1 MAIKLFEPLELRGVT
16 LQNRIVVEPMTQFSA
31 DAGVA
36 GDWHLMHLGQFA
48 VSGAALVFT
57 ESTYVAAEARNAPE
71 CLSLYTDEQEAAL
84 ARIIGFFHRRSPA
97 KFGVQLCH
105 GGRKASSRPHWVG
118 GGPLSI
124 SEGGYEVVAPSAVA
138 IKEGW
143 PVPRPITHDEI
154 PRIVEMFRAAAM
166 RAQRAG
172 ADVLELHGAHGYL
185 IHQFLSPISNRRK
198 DAYGGPVENRMR
210 FGLEVFEAVRA
221 AWPHDK
227 PLGIRVSAT
236 DWAEGGWNLEET
248 IAFARRLDAL
258 GCDFM
263 DVSSGGLTI
272 AQKVETGPGYQTGF
286 AAAIKAKVGMQII
299 TVGGISSPY
308 QAKSILRTGQADMV
322 GLARPILYNPRW
334 PWMAAEELGATAFY
348 PPQYERAQP
357 SKWRSPITVLPGNVL
372 EAEPT
377 ASPAPL
383 IQPMLPNGSNPHHRA
398 GNPRPLPFSGYLF
411 SRRQ

>member
-1 MAIKLFEPLELRGVT
+1 MAIRLFEPLQLRGVE

-31 DAGVA
+31 NAGVA

-57 ESTYVAAEARNAPE
+57 ESTYVAPEARNAPE
-71 CLSLYTDEQEAAL
+71 CLSLYTYEQESAL
-84 ARIIGFFHRRSPA
+84 ARIIGFFHRSSPA

-105 GGRKASSRPHWVG
+105 GGRKASSRPNWVG

-124 SEGGYEVVAPSAVA
+124 SEGGYETVAPSPVP

-143 PVPRPITHDEI
+143 PVPRPIAYGEI
-154 PRIVEMFRAAAM
+154 PRIVEMFRSAAS
-166 RAQRAG
+166 RAHNAG

-185 IHQFLSPISNRRK
+185 IHQFLSPISNRRT
-198 DAYGGPVENRMR
+198 DGYGGSVANRMR

-221 AWPHDK
+221 LWPHDK

-236 DWAEGGWNLEET
+236 DWAGGGWTLEDT

-263 DVSSGGLTI
+263 DVSSGGLTPD
-272 AQKVETGPGYQTGF
+272 QKVETGPGYQTGF
-286 AAAIKAKVGMQII
+286 AAAIKAQVGMRII
-299 TVGGISSPY
+299 TVGGISSPH
-308 QAKSILRTGQADMV
+308 QAESILRTGQADMV

-334 PWMAAEELGATAFY
+334 PWMAAEELGAAAFY

-357 SKWRSPITVLPGNVL
+357 SKWRSPIAVLPGNVL
-372 EAEPT
+372 EAEPAT
-377 ASPAPL
+377 SPAA
-383 IQPMLPNGSNPHHRA
+383 PNRVQLVGVDRFSLA
-398 GNPRPLPFSGYLF
+398 GRKIASDA
-411 SRRQ
+411 R